1 MSEHSSSP
9 HPSKTEQ
16 ILDLLLDALLE
27 RQAARQALSPHPAPE
42 PVGEVEQPSPP
53 PVGPPAPHL
62 PLIQAR
68 GSAGPASPVEEPE
81 EPDFVAPVEPEQV
94 SADAEPGAW
103 EAHEKAMLAWETE
116 AEKEWTPP
124 PPLPSIN
131 LGRAMARLFMV
142 LGVLVVLINI
152 PLNLQGVSLARMI
165 PDSAALIIRDGL
177 VLKGSGPDIYV
188 LQDNKLRWIS
198 SIEAFGYFGYQWDEV
213 HVVEDSF
220 LGQFEKGRPIH
231 VLLKCP
237 TSPHIYALENG
248 RKRWIRD
255 IPTFLAEGYVWEDV
269 KIVDCYYLRQLPNGA
284 TIPENAGP
292 PPEP

>member
-27 RQAARQALSPHPAPE
+27 RQAARQTLSPQPAPE
-42 PVGEVEQPSPP
+42 PGGEVEQPSPP
-53 PVGPPAPHL
+53 P
-62 PLIQAR
+62 
-68 GSAGPASPVEEPE
+68 ASPVEGSE
-81 EPDFVAPVEPEQV
+81 EPGLAAPIEPEQV
-94 SADAEPGAW
+94 PADAEPGAW
-103 EAHEKAMLAWETE
+103 EAHEKAQRAWETE
-116 AEKEWTPP
+116 AEKEWTSPS
-124 PPLPSIN
+124 PLPSIN

-142 LGVLVVLINI
+142 LGMLVVLINV

-188 LQDNKLRWIS
+188 LQDDKLRWIS
-198 SIEAFGYFGYQWDEV
+198 SIEAFEYFGYKWDEV

-220 LGQFEKGRPIH
+220 LGQFEKGQPIH

-237 TSPHIYALENG
+237 ASLHIYALESG
-248 RKRWIRD
+248 RKRWIKD

-269 KIVDCYYLRQLPNGA
+269 KMVDCYYLRQLPNGA

>member
-9 HPSKTEQ
+9 HPAKTEQ

-27 RQAARQALSPHPAPE
+27 RQAARQALSPQSAPKS
-42 PVGEVEQPSPP
+42 VGEVEQAP
-53 PVGPPAPHL
+53 PHL
-62 PLIQAR
+62 PLTEVKE
-68 GSAGPASPVEEPE
+68 SAGPARLVEKTEETEEPG
-81 EPDFVAPVEPEQV
+81 FAAPVEPEQG

-103 EAHEKAMLAWETE
+103 EVHEEALSAWEAE
-116 AEKEWTPP
+116 AETEWTPP
-124 PPLPSIN
+124 AALPSIN

-142 LGVLVVLINI
+142 LGVLVVLINV

-188 LQDNKLRWIS
+188 LQNDKLRWIS
-198 SIEAFGYFGYQWDEV
+198 SLEAFDYFGYQWGEV

-237 TSPHIYALENG
+237 TSPHIYALESG
-248 RKRWIRD
+248 RKRWIKD
-255 IPTFLAEGYVWEDV
+255 IPTFMAEGYVWEDV
-269 KIVDCYYLRQLPNGA
+269 KIADCYYLRQLPNG
-284 TIPENAGP
+284 TPIPEDAGP

>member
-42 PVGEVEQPSPP
+42 PAGEVKPPSPP
-53 PVGPPAPHL
+53 PVVS
-62 PLIQAR
+62 Q
-68 GSAGPASPVEEPE
+68 VEEPE
-81 EPDFVAPVEPEQV
+81 EPGLAAPVEPQPV
-94 SADAEPGAW
+94 SADARPGAW
-103 EAHEKAMLAWETE
+103 EAHEKAMRAWETETE
-116 AEKEWTPP
+116 AEKGWTPP
-124 PPLPSIN
+124 QPLPSIN
-131 LGRAMARLFMV
+131 LGGAMARLFLV
-142 LGVLVVLINI
+142 LGVLVVLINV

-198 SIEAFGYFGYQWDEV
+198 SIEAFDYFGYQWDEV

-220 LGQFEKGRPIH
+220 LRQFEKGRPIH

-248 RKRWIRD
+248 HKRWIKD

>member
-1 MSEHSSSP
+1 
-9 HPSKTEQ
+9 
-16 ILDLLLDALLE
+16 L
-27 RQAARQALSPHPAPE
+27 AAH
-42 PVGEVEQPSPP
+42 
-53 PVGPPAPHL
+53 
-62 PLIQAR
+62 I
-68 GSAGPASPVEEPE
+68 
-81 EPDFVAPVEPEQV
+81 EPEQV
-94 SADAEPGAW
+94 AAHAEPGAW
-103 EAHEKAMLAWETE
+103 EVHEKAQLAREKD
-116 AEKEWTPP
+116 AEEDRTPP

-131 LGRAMARLFMV
+131 LGPALVRLFLV
-142 LGVLVVLINI
+142 LAVLVVLINV

-188 LQDNKLRWIS
+188 LQANKLRWITS
-198 SIEAFGYFGYQWDEV
+198 LDAFQFFGYKWGDV

-248 RKRWIRD
+248 RKRWIKD

-269 KIVDCYYLRQLPNGA
+269 KSVDCYYLRQLPNGA
-284 TIPENAGP
+284 TIPEDAGP

>member
-1 MSEHSSSP
+1 MSEQSSSP

-27 RQAARQALSPHPAPE
+27 RQAARQAPSPQPAPE
-42 PVGEVEQPSPP
+42 AADKVEQPSPQ
-53 PVGPPAPHL
+53 PVGP
-62 PLIQAR
+62 
-68 GSAGPASPVEEPE
+68 VEESHPGE
-81 EPDFVAPVEPEQV
+81 KDPGFAASIEPEQV
-94 SADAEPGAW
+94 PADVEPGAW
-103 EAHEKAMLAWETE
+103 EAHEKVLRAWETE
-116 AEKEWTPP
+116 AEREWTPP
-124 PPLPSIN
+124 APLPSIN
-131 LGRAMARLFMV
+131 LGSAMARLFLV
-142 LGVLVVLINI
+142 LGVLVVLINV

-198 SIEAFGYFGYQWDEV
+198 SLEAFDYFGYKWDEV

-220 LGQFEKGRPIH
+220 LGQFAKGRPIH

-237 TSPHIYALENG
+237 TSPHIYALESG
-248 RKRWIRD
+248 RKRWIKD

-269 KIVDCYYLRQLPNGA
+269 KIVDCYYLRQLPNGPP
-284 TIPENAGP
+284 IPEDAGI

>member
-1 MSEHSSSP
+1 MSEHPSSP

-27 RQAARQALSPHPAPE
+27 RQAARQALSQPAPE
-42 PVGEVEQPSPP
+42 PAGEESLQDFRSDLTGLLKPVRSGPEISHGPADEVEQPG
-53 PVGPPAPHL
+53 VA
-62 PLIQAR
+62 
-68 GSAGPASPVEEPE
+68 
-81 EPDFVAPVEPEQV
+81 APVEPEQGP
-94 SADAEPGAW
+94 ADAEPGAG
-103 EAHEKAMLAWETE
+103 EVHEKALRAGKTETE
-116 AEKEWTPP
+116 DEKEWTPP

-131 LGRAMARLFMV
+131 LGLAMVRLFMV

-198 SIEAFGYFGYQWDEV
+198 SLEAFQYFGYKWDEV

-237 TSPHIYALENG
+237 ESPHIYALESG
-248 RKRWIRD
+248 RKRWIKD
-255 IPTFLAEGYVWEDV
+255 IPTFVAEGYVWEDV
-269 KIVDCYYLRQLPNGA
+269 KMVDCYSLRRLPDGP
-284 TIPENAGP
+284 TIPEDAGP
-292 PPEP
+292 PPQP

>member
-27 RQAARQALSPHPAPE
+27 RQATRQVLSQPAPE
-42 PVGEVEQPSPP
+42 PAPEVERPSPQP
-53 PVGPPAPHL
+53 PHL
-62 PLIQAR
+62 PLIQVR
-68 GSAGPASPVEEPE
+68 ESAGPAGPVEESHPGE
-81 EPDFVAPVEPEQV
+81 EVPAEPEQV
-94 SADAEPGAW
+94 ASPAEPGAW
-103 EAHEKAMLAWETE
+103 EAHEKALSAWEKE
-116 AEKEWTPP
+116 AERDLTPP

-131 LGRAMARLFMV
+131 LGPGLARLFLV
-142 LGVLVVLINI
+142 LFALVVLINV

-177 VLKGSGPDIYV
+177 VLKGSGPEIYV

-198 SIEAFGYFGYQWDEV
+198 SLDAFHYFGYKWGDV

-237 TSPHIYALENG
+237 ASPHIYALESG
-248 RKRWIRD
+248 RKRWIKD

-269 KIVDCYYLRQLPNGA
+269 KMVACYYLRQLPDGA
-284 TIPENAGP
+284 TIPEGAGP
-292 PPEP
+292 PPQP